1 MPLCSCSSLCIRLQV
16 LHERP
21 VQWYLNVLIYWMLF
35 FFNFFFYEAW
45 PWNTQ
50 NILCAVNVSV
60 LILKYGYK
68 CSLVE
73 QCFGIIFIL
82 QCNGSRLHQ
91 ATVIEHLACFLK
103 QWNAGAILH
112 IALTPTVRLGTCSQL
127 RLAFLYVSV
136 RGVECWLDAGVMLFF
151 LVSANARKR
160 PKPTK

>member
-35 FFNFFFYEAW
+35 FFFFYEAW

-73 QCFGIIFIL
+73 QCFGITFIL